1 MRNEN
6 KANTDL
12 LDELAALKEKV
23 IWLENNELQQYYT
36 LKTITDSFQSAIF
49 SLDVNYCYT
58 SFNSTHAA
66 IMKSLYNSDI
76 QIGKSLLDYQTV
88 AADRVLAKQNIDKV
102 LSGISLKEEA
112 YSGDD
117 NLSRRYF
124 EISHTPICNQANII
138 NRCSSGSK

>member
-23 IWLENNELQQYYT
+23 IRLENNDLQQYYT

>member
-23 IWLENNELQQYYT
+23 IRLENNELQQYYT